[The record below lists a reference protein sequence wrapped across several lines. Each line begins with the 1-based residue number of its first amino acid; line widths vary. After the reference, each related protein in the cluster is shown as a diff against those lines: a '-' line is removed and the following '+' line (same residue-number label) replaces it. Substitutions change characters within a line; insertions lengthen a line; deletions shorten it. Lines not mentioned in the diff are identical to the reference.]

1 MSSNT
6 TTADVEPEEV
16 TQHAS
21 SEDDAGDPDDTN
33 NLAHAEMIVSGE
45 MTSDVT
51 SDEYSSRIQ
60 ELSDQVQ
67 TLRASIATA
76 LQERSE
82 AEAQESL
89 YGKRLDAEMS
99 KSSTLKKDLRTSE
112 MERIQLRDNLEQL
125 EVVLQ
130 SESCSVP
137 EHKLIKEELVELS
150 NQHKQL
156 EKQHKQQAIM
166 LAEFQ
171 TENATLE
178 VRLSNVGLEK
188 PVTSVTES
196 GRLLAHVASMQR
208 RATMADTPPAFTTE
222 ASSRGDLDGDPQLDE
237 DQGDI
242 GLIAG
247 SV

>member
-1 MSSNT
+1 
-6 TTADVEPEEV
+6 
-16 TQHAS
+16 
-21 SEDDAGDPDDTN
+21 
-33 NLAHAEMIVSGE
+33 MIVSGD

-156 EKQHKQQAIM
+156 EKQHTQHKPREFNPRQSNDEFPSSHPCHENEAVKQECKQWQADCY
-166 LAEFQ
+166 L
-171 TENATLE
+171 
-178 VRLSNVGLEK
+178 R
-188 PVTSVTES
+188 
-196 GRLLAHVASMQR
+196 
-208 RATMADTPPAFTTE
+208 
-222 ASSRGDLDGDPQLDE
+222 
-237 DQGDI
+237 
-242 GLIAG
+242 
-247 SV
+247 